1 MIKKQYFIGIMTIL
15 MLSVLL
21 VACGDSEGSGTD
33 GQSSDENNGDQ
44 QENESEEGNDSPELG
59 KKDLTIP
66 YVAWA
71 RETVVSYLLAEV
83 LEDIGYNVEVK
94 QVETGPMWASVADGS
109 ADFTASAWLPESQK
123 AYWDKYKDQ
132 VEEVNQTL
140 DEAPLALTVPTYMED
155 INSVEDLKENAK
167 LGEQVDWTITGIDA
181 GAGIMSLTDQALKDY
196 KLDKWDVLASSEA
209 AMITELKSAIKKEEP
224 IVVTLWK
231 PHWTFGVMDLKML
244 EDPKGT
250 YGGDGGHISIV
261 ANNDMENNAPAAY
274 KFITQYTETYDMIEK
289 LMPKVFADD
298 EDPEKVARE
307 FIENNPDL
315 IEKWTEGIPTK

>member
-1 MIKKQYFIGIMTIL
+1 MIIL
-15 MLSVLL
+15 LLSLFL
-21 VACGDSEGSGTD
+21 AACGDNEESNAEN
-33 GQSSDENNGDQ
+33 QSSDENNGEQ
-44 QENESEEGNDSPELG
+44 QENDAEEEENNGPELG

-71 RETVVSYLLAEV
+71 RETVVSYLLGEV
-83 LEDIGYNVEVK
+83 LEDIGYNVDVK
-94 QVETGPMWASVADGS
+94 QVETGPMWTSVANGS

-132 VEEVNQTL
+132 VKEVNQTL

-155 INSVEDLKENAK
+155 IHSVEDLKGNTE
-167 LGEQVDWTITGIDA
+167 LGEQLDWTITGIDA

-196 KLDKWDVLASSEA
+196 KLDNWSVLASSEA
-209 AMITELKSAIKKEEP
+209 AMITELKSAIEKEEP

-244 EDPKGT
+244 EDPEGT

-261 ANNDMENNAPAAY
+261 ANNDMENYAPAAF
-274 KFITQYTETYDMIEK
+274 KLITQYTETYDMIEK

-315 IEKWTEGIPTK
+315 IDEWTKGIPTE

>member
-1 MIKKQYFIGIMTIL
+1 MMKKQHFIGFIMIL
-15 MLSVLL
+15 VLSMLL
-21 VACGDSEGSGTD
+21 VACGGNNDNTD
-33 GQSSDENNGDQ
+33 NQSSAENNGDQ
-44 QENESEEGNDSPELG
+44 EATNENNEGPELG
-59 KKDLTIP
+59 KKELTIP

-71 RETVVSYLLAEV
+71 RETVVSYLLGEV
-83 LEDIGYNVEVK
+83 LEDIGYDVDVK

-123 AYWDKYKDQ
+123 AYWDKYKDE

-155 INSVEDLKENAK
+155 VNSVEDLKGNEE

-181 GAGIMSLTDQALKDY
+181 GAGIMSLTEQALEDY
-196 KLDKWDVLASSEA
+196 ELDNWELLTSSEA
-209 AMITELKSAIKKEEP
+209 AMITELQTAMDKKEP

-261 ANNDMENNAPAAY
+261 ANDEMKEYAPAAY
-274 KFITQYTETYDMIEK
+274 QLITQYTETYDMIEE

-307 FIENNPDL
+307 FIDNNPEL
-315 IEKWTEGIPTK
+315 VEEWTRGITAE